1 VYGLGGDGDGV
12 GLKLLKKLGWKGG
25 GLGKN
30 ETGIIN
36 PVEVT
41 LRSDKVGLGMDE
53 EKYAVLPSD
62 TYQQATKKKAMA
74 RFESIQW

>member
-36 PVEVT
+36 PVEV
-41 LRSDKVGLGMDE
+41 
-53 EKYAVLPSD
+53 
-62 TYQQATKKKAMA
+62 
-74 RFESIQW
+74 

>member
-1 VYGLGGDGDGV
+1 LYKWIRV
-12 GLKLLKKLGWKGG
+12 GL
-25 GLGKN
+25 
-30 ETGIIN
+30 IIN
-36 PVEVT
+36 ILDWQVT